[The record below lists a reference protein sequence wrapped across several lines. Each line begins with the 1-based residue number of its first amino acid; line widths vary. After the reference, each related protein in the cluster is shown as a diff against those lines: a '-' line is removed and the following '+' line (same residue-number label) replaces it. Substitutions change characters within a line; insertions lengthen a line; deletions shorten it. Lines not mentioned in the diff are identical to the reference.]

1 MSQADKKQL
10 NKSSLNNKMMIACAL
25 IIFMHAFAIIIC
37 KDVYRRIFIYEQHS
51 EMQLQKLKS
60 TWGKLLLEY
69 SSLDAPIIVSQLAT
83 NQLGMAFPKQSK
95 LIFTPIISVVEGGD
109 D

>member
-10 NKSSLNNKMMIACAL
+10 HKSTLNNKIMIFCAV
-25 IIFMHAFAIIIC
+25 IVFTHAFAIIIC
-37 KDVYRRIFIYEQHS
+37 KDVYRRVFIAEQKS
-51 EMQLQKLKS
+51 EIHLQKLKS

-69 SSLDAPIIVSQLAT
+69 SSLDAPILVSQQAA
-83 NQLGMAFPKQSK
+83 NQLGMIFPKKSK
-95 LIFTPIISVVEGGD
+95 LIFAPSIPVVEGGD